1 MKMFFAFFL
10 LFGLF
15 GCSSKDTTKSTPVR
29 HMIKSEKLHLLM
41 RELDMVIYERQKS
54 EIDRDAMRKR
64 YLLTLADTLKNLSG
78 ELNKLVEEKSAKDQA
93 AYKKHALLLEK
104 NANDLED
111 LAQRY
116 QFELLSQR
124 LEEVKKSCSSCHQ
137 HFGVKH

>member
-1 MKMFFAFFL
+1 MKVFLALFL

-15 GCSSKDTTKSTPVR
+15 GCSSKDGATGTPVR
-29 HMIKSEKLHLLM
+29 HMIKSEKLHILM

-78 ELNKLVEEKSAKDQA
+78 ELNKLVDEKSSKDQA
-93 AYKKHALLLEK
+93 VYQKHALLIEK

-124 LEEVKKSCSSCHQ
+124 LDEVKHSCNSCHQ

>member
-10 LFGLF
+10 LLGLF
-15 GCSSKDTTKSTPVR
+15 GCSSKDTAKSTPVR

-78 ELNKLVEEKSAKDQA
+78 ELNKLVDEKSSKDQA
-93 AYKKHALLLEK
+93 VYQKHALLIEK

-124 LEEVKKSCSSCHQ
+124 LDEVKQSCNSCHQ